1 MIKILFTGMTKTRSL
16 DDLGT
21 KIPKNPGLRVN
32 YVIANMGGGGFLPLE
47 GSRTFFCVRLHSK
60 MEDESFF
67 GVQDTFQIIGKALV
81 KQCFGASGERCSKYM
96 KNIMEFQYF

>member
-32 YVIANMGGGGFLPLE
+32 YVIANMGGTGVLPLE

-81 KQCFGASGERCSKYM
+81 KQCFGARAEHRSKCM
-96 KNIMEFQYF
+96 KNLMVFPLF